1 MQFWVNFLLYF
12 FLLIVIPSL
21 ARRFKITLNCWDLL
35 SWQVNWIQ
43 CFLYFLSEKKNLHG
57 SWVCNW
63 MQNYLIFH
71 WILKS
76 AYLGAVTCRFYFV
89 SLTHFSCVIIS
100 FVLWG
105 DCLPEILWLFPL
117 VPIGKFTTIQRNK
130 HLFRTAST
138 VVFEKSSS
146 RFPIILIKLYILYQ
160 HVAPCIK

>member
-1 MQFWVNFLLYF
+1 MNFLLYF
-12 FLLIVIPSL
+12 LLLIVISSL

-89 SLTHFSCVIIS
+89 SVTHFSCVIIS

-105 DCLPEILWLFPL
+105 DCLLKFCDFFLWFQLESLPQFNATN
-117 VPIGKFTTIQRNK
+117 IAY
-130 HLFRTAST
+130 LFRTTST

-146 RFPIILIKLYILYQ
+146 SFPIILIKLYILYQ